1 MRKFLAVLLAV
12 AVLGVAGAAFAADVG
27 HVPTKP
33 ADSGKTTEVDTSAL
47 KAAAEKHV
55 KETSVESVTASLGE
69 SFDVKAV
76 TNSKDIVDAYAEN
89 DWVVAVILPQISIK
103 DTALKSKDVAIKVSF
118 DTAYAGKNVSVDLG
132 ETDTTKAKVNLAAD
146 AAPYFEDASGNKNV
160 IPANGEMTLKFV
172 ANSGKSYI
180 PKGFIAA
187 SDVADLADFKSAVK
201 TYSDGVMTS
210 EDKKQVAATLSTLW
224 GETITSEDIYQIPDN
239 EITKMVASSDKKAV
253 LALGKFAK
261 SNSKKAQVFKRLSL
275 KPSNAKSDS
284 AIELEVDGNNVKPT
298 LTAGVSKKS
307 ILNASYAEQTK
318 VFSGAGFVAIKADDT
333 TAHTF
338 AVVADKDTGGS
349 TDPTSSKGS
358 GGCNGGFAGIAV
370 LALGLAA
377 LRRKAR

>member
-1 MRKFLAVLLAV
+1 MKKFLAVLLAV
-12 AVLGVAGAAFAADVG
+12 AILGVAGAAFAGADVG

-33 ADSGKTTEVDTSAL
+33 ADSGKTTEVDTTAL

-55 KETSVESVTASLGE
+55 KETSVDSVKTSLGE
-69 SFDVKAV
+69 SFDVQAV

-89 DWVVAVILPQISIK
+89 DWVVAVVLPTIRIS
-103 DTALKSKDVAIKVSF
+103 DSSLKSKDVAIKVSF

-132 ETDTTKAKVNLAAD
+132 ETDTTKAKINLAAD

-172 ANSGKSYI
+172 ANNGKSYT

-261 SNSKKAQVFKRLSL
+261 SNSKTAQVFKRSNL

-284 AIELEVDGNNVKPT
+284 AIEVEVDGDNVKV
-298 LTAGVSKKS
+298 AAVSKKS

-338 AVVADKDTGGS
+338 AVVADKDTGGG
-349 TDPTSSKGS
+349 TGPTSSKGS